1 MSSLESRILALLPDS
16 FSALKDQMNELGNHR
31 TFTIFEYSYYNNWL
45 DTSTSFTESIDTLS
59 LPVENSTIEQI
70 RQCAEVLKTLTKK
83 DLTRLEHWFVRRIIR
98 LSETSFILFAL
109 QIDFSD
115 VPKTDYK
122 QFEIGGECLYSRLQF
137 YEYKFYASN
146 SDVNRLSYDRL
157 KLGNKIEN

>member
-16 FSALKDQMNELGNHR
+16 FSALKDQMNGIGADR
-31 TFTIFEYSYYNNWL
+31 TFTIFEYSYCNNWL
-45 DTSTSFTESIDTLS
+45 DASMTLTESIDTLS
-59 LPVENSTIEQI
+59 LPAEKSTVDQLKD
-70 RQCAEVLKTLTKK
+70 CANVLKTLTKI
-83 DLTRLEHWFVRRIIR
+83 DLIRLEQWFVRRIIR

-109 QIDFSD
+109 QIEFSD

-146 SDVNRLSYDRL
+146 SDVNSLSYNHL
-157 KLGNKIEN
+157 KR